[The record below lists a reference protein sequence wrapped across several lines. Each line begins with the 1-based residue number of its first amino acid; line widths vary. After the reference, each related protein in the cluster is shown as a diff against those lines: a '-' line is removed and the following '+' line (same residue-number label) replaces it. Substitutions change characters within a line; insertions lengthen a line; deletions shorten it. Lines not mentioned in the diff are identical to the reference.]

1 MSVRVWKRD
10 HGAVLSRLQ
19 SWAERLAEDPAVLAV
34 VLFGSLARGE
44 ATAASDADVLIVLR
58 DSGEEFLE
66 RIVRYKP
73 VGLGISVEVFPYTL
87 DEARGALRDGRGVI
101 GVALSEGRVL
111 FPMGHGRET
120 VSELVCA

>member
-1 MSVRVWKRD
+1 M
-10 HGAVLSRLQ
+10 
-19 SWAERLAEDPAVLAV
+19 AEDPAVLAV